1 MGDIISPER
10 AMTSPDPKSPV
21 ALRAGSAPLTAAR
34 RTIRTLIVDDEA
46 LARQRL
52 RELCELEQDIEVV
65 GECDH
70 GNEAVRLAGER
81 QPDLILLDVQMRGIN
96 GFDVLERLTEHV
108 PLVVFVT
115 AFEEYASDA
124 FDVHAVDYL
133 VKPFDR
139 ERFHQAIIRVRQRIA
154 DASGRELRRDIASAV
169 REAIETT
176 GAGGASPVRR
186 IVADKDDRIVFIDPA
201 DIDCVEAS
209 RNYVC
214 IRVGKESYRLR
225 CTMQQAEQMLDQA
238 RFLRIHRSIIINTLK
253 IKEMERWFHGEYVIT
268 LHGGQRFTSGRAYRQ
283 QIQVHL
289 RNGIQ

>member
-1 MGDIISPER
+1 MSQSSHLSAAQRTEPPDAPPVR
-10 AMTSPDPKSPV
+10 AATRP
-21 ALRAGSAPLTAAR
+21 A
-34 RTIRTLIVDDEA
+34 IRTLIVDDEPF
-46 LARQRL
+46 ARQRL
-52 RELCELEQDIEVV
+52 RELCALENDIELV
-65 GECDH
+65 GECEH
-70 GNEAVRLAGER
+70 GSEAVQKAQALK
-81 QPDLILLDVQMRGIN
+81 PDLVLLDVQMRGIN

-139 ERFHQAIIRVRQRIA
+139 ARFQQAIDRVRQRMA
-154 DASGRELRRDIASAV
+154 DESGRELRTGIASAV
-169 REAIETT
+169 REAMHSV
-176 GAGGASPVRR
+176 GGAMATPVKR

-268 LHGGQRFTSGRAYRQ
+268 LASGQRFTSGRVYRQ
-283 QIQVHL
+283 QIQAHL
-289 RNGIQ
+289 RNGIK

>member
-1 MGDIISPER
+1 MPQRS
-10 AMTSPDPKSPV
+10 
-21 ALRAGSAPLTAAR
+21 LLSAPHPPEPPDAPPVRAATR
-34 RTIRTLIVDDEA
+34 PAIRTLIVDDEPF
-46 LARQRL
+46 ARQRL
-52 RELCELEQDIEVV
+52 RELCALENDIELV
-65 GECDH
+65 GECEH
-70 GNEAVRLAGER
+70 GNEAVQKAQALK
-81 QPDLILLDVQMRGIN
+81 PDLVLLDVQMRGIN

-139 ERFHQAIIRVRQRIA
+139 TRFQQAIDRVRQRMA
-154 DASGRELRRDIASAV
+154 DESGRELRIGIASAV
-169 REAIETT
+169 REAMHSV
-176 GAGGASPVRR
+176 GGALAAPVKR

-225 CTMQQAEQMLDQA
+225 CTMQQAEQ
-238 RFLRIHRSIIINTLK
+238 
-253 IKEMERWFHGEYVIT
+253 
-268 LHGGQRFTSGRAYRQ
+268 
-283 QIQVHL
+283 
-289 RNGIQ
+289 

>member
-1 MGDIISPER
+1 MSQSSHLSAAQRTE
-10 AMTSPDPKSPV
+10 SPDAPPV
-21 ALRAGSAPLTAAR
+21 RAAPRAA
-34 RTIRTLIVDDEA
+34 IRTLIVDDEPF
-46 LARQRL
+46 ARQRL
-52 RELCELEQDIEVV
+52 RELCALENDIELV
-65 GECDH
+65 GECEH
-70 GNEAVRLAGER
+70 GNEAVQKAQALK
-81 QPDLILLDVQMRGIN
+81 PDLVLLDVQMRGIN

-139 ERFHQAIIRVRQRIA
+139 ARFQQAIDRVRQRIA
-154 DASGRELRRDIASAV
+154 DESGRELRTGIASAV
-169 REAIETT
+169 REAMHSV
-176 GAGGASPVRR
+176 GGAMTPVKR

-268 LHGGQRFTSGRAYRQ
+268 LASGQRFTSGRVYRQ
-283 QIQVHL
+283 QIQAHL
-289 RNGIQ
+289 RNGIK